1 MKKRIGI
8 LLIALLSI
16 MAFVSCSRSTHFLP
30 GEYLVIIIGNRANT
44 YPLSD
49 RDRERVEEII
59 TDSFAST
66 GVAYNARS
74 TIWLVISDG
83 DPRVYKILNEEI
95 IAGNPRVRR
104 NTLIPREAERIVN
117 EIEAV
122 RAVNEE
128 ADLLGALHEAAR
140 ILRNE
145 TSEDSS
151 RTRHVLILDT
161 GITTTGYL
169 NMQEIDI
176 LNTSMYD
183 IIQYLREHHAL
194 PPQQEE
200 WDEHDIH
207 LQDAKVTF
215 LNITNVAYP
224 QEVSPA
230 IRTHVQRLWTAIIT
244 AYGADSI
251 DMSVGIRYGM
261 PNTVEGGFPYVSS
274 VPFYAA
280 LPELPCTEA
289 DLAEPCEPDKPDPL
303 PLEPPAL
310 LGMVKLRFVPE
321 SDILVDGRPNAVVS
335 IIEQLGDAYQI
346 LEYLEYYPDR
356 NLYVV
361 GSEARMR
368 PSLPNRTEPVISQ
381 LRADEVRVIL
391 IEDFG
396 VPPERVFAVGAGTA
410 VFPWRM
416 AEEFPDGVTLDEDNA
431 QSNRVAVVMSCGSG
445 EFYYVEKFFE

>member
-1 MKKRIGI
+1 
-8 LLIALLSI
+8 
-16 MAFVSCSRSTHFLP
+16 MAFVSCDRSTHFLP
-30 GEYLVIIIGNRANT
+30 GEYLVIIVGNRANT
-44 YPLSD
+44 YPLSA
-49 RDRERVEEII
+49 RDRERVEGII
-59 TDSFAST
+59 VNSFAST

-83 DPRVYKILNEEI
+83 DPRVYEILNEEI
-95 IAGNPRVRR
+95 RSGNPRNR
-104 NTLIPREAERIVN
+104 NDNLPHEARRIVS
-117 EIEAV
+117 EIESI

-251 DMSVGIRYGM
+251 DMSVGIRYGV
-261 PNTVEGGFPYVSS
+261 PNTVESGFPYVSS

-280 LPELPCTEA
+280 LPEPEPPYTEV
-289 DLAEPCEPDKPDPL
+289 DVPEPYEP
-303 PLEPPAL
+303 EPPAL

-321 SDILVDGRPNAVVS
+321 SDILVDGRPNAIIS

-346 LEYLEYYPDR
+346 LEYLEYFPDR

-368 PSLPNRTEPVISQ
+368 PTLPNRTEPVISQ
-381 LRADEVRVIL
+381 LRADEVRTIL

-396 VPPERVFAVGAGTA
+396 VPPERVFAVGAGTS

-431 QSNRVAVVMSCGSG
+431 QSNRVAVVMSRESG
-445 EFYYVEKFFE
+445 EFKYIEKFIYSE